1 MTRFLGLG
9 GLLDVLLNPFIHT
22 PQSNEAPTAALLLQA
37 LVTAGDHVPEGARI
51 VAVTLP
57 WRAII
62 AEIAKDPKFLFHFV
76 QAPRKFEE
84 FIAGAYERAGYDVI
98 LTPQRGD
105 FGRDVIASKDGFGS
119 IRILDQAKAFSPGH
133 QVGHEELRAML
144 GVLSAD
150 QNASKAVISTTS
162 TFLPG
167 VLTSPEFTKFMPYRL
182 ELKDGAALS
191 AWLEELRQN
200 NPNP

>member
-1 MTRFLGLG
+1 MVGLGLG
-9 GLLDVLLNPFIHT
+9 IGLGMAGNQRPARPRD
-22 PQSNEAPTAALLLQA
+22 SNEVPTTALLLQA
-37 LVTAGDHVPEGARI
+37 LVTAGVHVPEGARI
-51 VAVTLP
+51 VTVTLP
-57 WRAII
+57 WLAIM

-119 IRILDQAKAFSPGH
+119 VRILDQAKAYSPGH
-133 QVGHEELRAML
+133 QVGHDELRAML

-162 TFLPG
+162 TFQPG

-182 ELKDGAALS
+182 ELKDGAALG
-191 AWLEELRQN
+191 AWLEELRQK
-200 NPNP
+200 NPSP